1 MPDPAPASSVQRS
14 NLRRAIARRVAD
26 AHRGIDDASLLALVS
41 GSVVE
46 DIADAKSDVDMSVV
60 LARLPNA
67 ARLQAACVAGGGS
80 DWVWQMGS
88 LAEGGLVV
96 AFMVDGIEVQI
107 AYADWPSLNRDVDE
121 LLVRHNPDTPVHKL
135 AEGLLKAEALAGAA
149 ELARLQQRLAQ
160 FPPELADAMARHWL
174 ATPTPW
180 RAISQIVDRDTP
192 LWCRELQVE
201 CCYRLL
207 GLLAAVNRCYFT
219 RFQVKRLHRLADK
232 FERAP
237 RQLADRLEQLLGAAP
252 REAFAQLFVLEG
264 EVMDIVAGAMP
275 QVDLGALRAR
285 RSASTLGAAAAP

>member
-1 MPDPAPASSVQRS
+1 MPDTTPASAIERS
-14 NLRRAIARRVAD
+14 NLRRTIARRVAD

-46 DIADAKSDVDMSVV
+46 DIADAKSDIDMSVV
-60 LARLPNA
+60 FASLPDA
-67 ARLQAACVAGGGS
+67 ARLQAACTAGGGS
-80 DWVWQMGS
+80 PWVWQLGA
-88 LAEGGLVV
+88 LADGGLVV

-107 AYADWPSLNRDVDE
+107 AYADWASLNRDVDE

-149 ELARLQQRLAQ
+149 ELVRLQQRLAQ
-160 FPPELADAMARHWL
+160 FPPELAEAMARHWL

-180 RAISQIVDRDTP
+180 RAIAQIVDRDTS

-219 RFQVKRLHRLADK
+219 RFQVKRLHRLAHR

-237 RQLADRLEQLLGAAP
+237 EHLADRLERLLGAGP
-252 REAFAQLFVLEG
+252 HEAFALLFELEG
-264 EVMDIVAGAMP
+264 EVLDIVAAAMP
-275 QVDLGALRAR
+275 HLDLGAVRERR
-285 RSASTLGAAAAP
+285 RSFSFGPAAA